1 MRLLATGVRV
11 TRAIRLWCL
20 ASERRQCVA
29 EPKMLWGREG
39 GRNCG
44 SVGCFAPCCWVDDD
58 RGAPCAGSWK
68 LRRSVARGVGVF
80 RQQ

>member
-44 SVGCFAPCCWVDDD
+44 SVGCFAPVLLGRRRQGCSLCWELE
-58 RGAPCAGSWK
+58 A
-68 LRRSVARGVGVF
+68 
-80 RQQ
+80 